1 LARAGRF
8 WPEPPGGG
16 VEVRARMEQL
26 LPALFNGL
34 ILGAFYAVVAL
45 GLSLIMNLTGT
56 INLAHAAFLTLA
68 GYLAFVLVLHGTS
81 YWVALIV
88 APVLT
93 VLVGVLAERI
103 LIRPVYGRDPIYSLL
118 LTFGLALVA
127 EEAYRL
133 IWGANGLPFAPP
145 ASLNGSVQ
153 LGFMSYPTFRLFIAF
168 VLIVVIVGLTL
179 FLTRTRFGLRLRA
192 AVLDSE
198 MIAALGTNT
207 QLLYMIN
214 FAVGI
219 LLAGIAGVLA
229 VGLLGL
235 NPTSGN
241 ALLMPAF
248 ICVIIGGMG
257 SLFGSI
263 VGGLLIGIVIAVTTL
278 YVPAASEVSMYV
290 LMAIVLSIRPRGL
303 FGEEGIFG

>member
-1 LARAGRF
+1 
-8 WPEPPGGG
+8 
-16 VEVRARMEQL
+16 MENL
-26 LPALFNGL
+26 LPQLFNGL

-56 INLAHAAFLTLA
+56 INLAHASFLTLA
-68 GYLAFVLVLHGTS
+68 GYLAFTLVLHGTPF
-81 YWVALIV
+81 WLALLL
-88 APVLT
+88 APLLT
-93 VLVGVLAERI
+93 VVVGIIAERT
-103 LIRPVYGRDPIYSLL
+103 LIRPLYGRDPIYSLL

-133 IWGANGLPFAPP
+133 IWGANGVPFTVPP
-145 ASLNGSVQ
+145 SLAGTVQ
-153 LGFMSYPTFRLFIAF
+153 LGFMAYPVFRLFIAF
-168 VLIVVIVGLTL
+168 VLVVVIALLTF
-179 FLTRTRFGLRLRA
+179 FLRGTRFGLRLRA

-207 QLLYMIN
+207 QLLYMVN
-214 FAVGI
+214 FGVGI
-219 LLAGIAGVLA
+219 WLAGVAGVLA
-229 VGLLGL
+229 AQLLGL

-257 SLFGSI
+257 SLLGSI
-263 VGGLLIGIVIAVTTL
+263 AGGILIGVVIALTTL
-278 YVPAASEVSMYV
+278 YIPAASEVSMYI

-303 FGEEGIFG
+303 FGEEGLFG

>member
-1 LARAGRF
+1 
-8 WPEPPGGG
+8 
-16 VEVRARMEQL
+16 MDQL
-26 LPALFNGL
+26 FSQLFNGL

-56 INLAHAAFLTLA
+56 INLAHASFLTLA
-68 GYLAFVLVLHGTS
+68 GYIAFALVLHGTP

-88 APVLT
+88 APLLT
-93 VLVGVLAERI
+93 VIVGMIAERA
-103 LIRPVYGRDPIYSLL
+103 LIRPLYGRDPIYSLL

-127 EEAYRL
+127 EEAFRL

-145 ASLNGSVQ
+145 AALSGTVQ
-153 LGFMSYPTFRLFIAF
+153 LGFMTYPVFRLFIAL
-168 VLIVVIVGLTL
+168 VLLVVIVLLTL
-179 FLTRTRFGLRLRA
+179 FLRGTRFGLRLRA

-214 FAVGI
+214 FGVGI
-219 LLAGIAGVLA
+219 LLAGVAGVLA
-229 VGLLGL
+229 VGILGL

-257 SLFGSI
+257 SLLGSI
-263 VGGLLIGIVIAVTTL
+263 AGGILIGIVIALTTL
-278 YVPAASEVSMYV
+278 YIPTASEVSMYI
-290 LMAIVLSIRPRGL
+290 LMAVVLSIRPRGL

>member
-1 LARAGRF
+1 
-8 WPEPPGGG
+8 
-16 VEVRARMEQL
+16 MDQL
-26 LPALFNGL
+26 LPSVFNGL

-56 INLAHAAFLTLA
+56 INLAHASFLTLA
-68 GYLAFVLVLHGTS
+68 GYLAYTLVLHGS
-81 YWVALIV
+81 PFWLALIL
-88 APVLT
+88 APLLT
-93 VLVGVLAERI
+93 VVVGIIAERT
-103 LIRPVYGRDPIYSLL
+103 LIRPLYGRDPIYSLL

-133 IWGANGLPFAPP
+133 IWGANGVPFSPP
-145 ASLNGSVQ
+145 PSLSGTVQ
-153 LGFMSYPTFRLFIAF
+153 LGFMAYPVFRLFIAL
-168 VLIVVIVGLTL
+168 VLVIVIAALTL
-179 FLTRTRFGLRLRA
+179 FLRGTRFGLRLRA
-192 AVLDSE
+192 AILDSE

-207 QLLYMIN
+207 QVLYMIN
-214 FAVGI
+214 FGIGI

-229 VGLLGL
+229 AGLLGL

-263 VGGLLIGIVIAVTTL
+263 AGGILIGVVIALTTL
-278 YVPAASEVSMYV
+278 YIPAASEVSMYV
-290 LMAIVLSIRPRGL
+290 LMAVVLSIRPRGL
-303 FGEEGIFG
+303 FGEESLFG

>member
-1 LARAGRF
+1 
-8 WPEPPGGG
+8 
-16 VEVRARMEQL
+16 MDQL
-26 LPALFNGL
+26 FTQLFNGL

-56 INLAHAAFLTLA
+56 INLAHASFLTLA
-68 GYLAFVLVLHGTS
+68 GYLAFALVLHGTP

-88 APVLT
+88 APLLT
-93 VLVGVLAERI
+93 VVVGMIAERA
-103 LIRPVYGRDPIYSLL
+103 LIRPLYGRDPIYSLL

-127 EEAYRL
+127 EEAFRE

-145 ASLNGSVQ
+145 AALSGTVQ
-153 LGFMSYPTFRLFIAF
+153 LGFTQYPIFRLFIAM
-168 VLIVVIVGLTL
+168 VLIVVIALLTL
-179 FLTRTRFGLRLRA
+179 FLRGTRFGLRLRA

-214 FAVGI
+214 FGIGI
-219 LLAGIAGVLA
+219 LLAGVAGVLA
-229 VGLLGL
+229 VGILGL

-241 ALLMPAF
+241 TLLMPAF

-257 SLFGSI
+257 SLLGSI
-263 VGGLLIGIVIAVTTL
+263 AGGLLIGIVIALTTL
-278 YVPAASEVSMYV
+278 YLPSASEVSMYI
-290 LMAIVLSIRPRGL
+290 LMAVVLSIRPRGL